1 MANARCTFQKPNGEG
16 CRGFAIK
23 DSVFCFVHSP
33 QTKEA
38 QRQAASKGGKTH
50 AKQPTPVVEPAQMR
64 NHGDLSQL
72 LVEGVNGI
80 RTGQM
85 GWREANALVRL
96 VLTQAKLWGVLR

>member
-1 MANARCTFQKPNGEG
+1 MANARCTFQKPSGGG
-16 CRGFAIK
+16 CHGYAIK
-23 DSVFCFVHSP
+23 DSAFCFVHSP

-50 AKQPTPVVEPAQMR
+50 AKQPIPVVEPAQMR

-85 GWREANALVRL
+85 DWREANALVRL
-96 VLTQAKLWGVLR
+96 VLTQAKLWGVVR

>member
-1 MANARCTFQKPNGEG
+1 MPNARCTFQKPSGEG

-23 DSVFCFVHSP
+23 ESSYCFVHSP

-50 AKQPTPVVEPAQMR
+50 AKPPISVEPAQMN
-64 NHGDLSQL
+64 NHGDLSKL

-80 RTGQM
+80 RTGHM